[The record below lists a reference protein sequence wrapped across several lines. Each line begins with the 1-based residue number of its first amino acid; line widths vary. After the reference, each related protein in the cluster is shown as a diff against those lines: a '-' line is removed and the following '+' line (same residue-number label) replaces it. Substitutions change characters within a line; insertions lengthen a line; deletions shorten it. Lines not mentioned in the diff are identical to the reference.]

1 MAESAPVLALV
12 SPEMRLVFEQRLAP
26 AGMSLTFVQRVSEL
40 VFLIRKGQLFSVV
53 ILPASLPGGEIWEVW
68 GELALLT
75 QRPEVVIY
83 APAVTFELWSGVLD
97 AGGHDVLA
105 EPFNA
110 QEVQETVLEAKRAF
124 AERQT
129 FEAMDKLS

>member
-26 AGMSLTFVQRVSEL
+26 AGISLTFVQRVSEL
-40 VFLIRKGQLFSVV
+40 VSLTRKGQLFSVV
-53 ILPASLPGGEIWEVW
+53 ILPASLPDGEVWAVW

-75 QRPEVVIY
+75 PRPEVVIY
-83 APAVTFELWSGVLD
+83 APAATFELWSGVLD

-110 QEVQETVLEAKRAF
+110 QEVQEVVLEAKRAF
-124 AERQT
+124 AERQAD
-129 FEAMDKLS
+129 EAMDTLP